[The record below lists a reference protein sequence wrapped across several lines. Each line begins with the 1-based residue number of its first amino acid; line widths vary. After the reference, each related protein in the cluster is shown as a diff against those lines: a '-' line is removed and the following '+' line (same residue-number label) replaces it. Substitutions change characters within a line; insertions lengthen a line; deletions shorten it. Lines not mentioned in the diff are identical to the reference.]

1 MSLKCIKM
9 LTWGQRGS
17 SSQQAPTVTVSEQ
30 YLNNIYSISTQYLH
44 SIYTVSTQYLHN
56 ICTVSMQYLHNIYSP
71 STWIWPVE
79 LPRNNSGHWSD
90 GGCFG
95 AKYDSHFALL
105 VCRHTSTFV
114 LWVEWNF
121 LYLILLYPH
130 SSAYPYIFIV
140 KIAKV
145 NRIHFTYI

>member
-1 MSLKCIKM
+1 MAIFANYLWDMKYFKHSVVNKERHCVSLKCIKM

-44 SIYTVSTQYLHN
+44 NTYTVSTQYLHN
-56 ICTVSMQYLHNIYSP
+56 IYTVSIQYLHNIYSP
-71 STWIWPVE
+71 STWVWPVE
-79 LPRNNSGHWSD
+79 LPSNNSGHWSD

-105 VCRHTSTFV
+105 VCRDTSTFV
-114 LWVEWNF
+114 LKVEWNF
-121 LYLILLYPH
+121 SLSYL
-130 SSAYPYIFIV
+130 S
-140 KIAKV
+140 
-145 NRIHFTYI
+145 